1 MKRWGLLVTAF
12 YLVALVVLSLPITT
26 AAFLEPGTNIYKML
40 EMYQQ
45 WGFWVWIFIMLCG
58 EALLLFVPVRYA
70 DRRLKSRRPLLVPI
84 ITSGF
89 FLGTLVFVGFLS
101 IFAGIW
107 GDEGPAFLPN
117 VPEEA
122 VIIGFCIVPV
132 MLWIA
137 WGITFYRRT
146 KSDDPDA
153 VIRRMT
159 SWMIKGSI
167 LEFLIAVPCHIAARR
182 RDDCCAPIGT
192 FLGIAA
198 GISIM
203 LMSFGPGVFFLFK
216 ARLRKLK
223 PKKELQQLHRR

>member
-12 YLVALVVLSLPITT
+12 YLVALVVISLPVT
-26 AAFLEPGTNIYKML
+26 AAAFWGPEMNVYDML

-45 WGFWVWIFIMLCG
+45 WEFWIWISIMLCG

-89 FLGTLVFVGFLS
+89 FLGILLFVGLLS
-101 IFAGIW
+101 ISAGMW
-107 GDEGPAFLPN
+107 GDKGPAFLSN

-122 VIIGFCIVPV
+122 AIAGFCIVPV
-132 MLWIA
+132 IFWIA
-137 WGITFYRRT
+137 WGIIFYSRT
-146 KSDDPDA
+146 EPDDPNT
-153 VIRRMT
+153 VIRRAT

-216 ARLRKLK
+216 ARLKQLQ
-223 PKKELQQLHRR
+223 PKKELQ